1 MALGVAPLVEER
13 DHLDREV
20 LHHREIAQRLELQLA
35 VAVTA
40 SLTRVRQ
47 VQRGRPFT
55 TMAQEPHMP
64 TRQAKR

>member
-1 MALGVAPLVEER
+1 LSKNAAMSTARSFTTVMLRSGSSESLPSPPA
-13 DHLDREV
+13 
-20 LHHREIAQRLELQLA
+20 
-35 VAVTA
+35 A

-64 TRQAKR
+64 TRQA